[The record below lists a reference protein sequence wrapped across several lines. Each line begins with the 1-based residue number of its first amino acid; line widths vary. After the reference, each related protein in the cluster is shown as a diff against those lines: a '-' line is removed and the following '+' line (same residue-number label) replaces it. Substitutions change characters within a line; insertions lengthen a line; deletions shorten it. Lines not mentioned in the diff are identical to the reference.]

1 MGAVSLGVVTGVR
14 AESASDSRAVLHNEK
29 QQSLYLGDSSN
40 PSLSLLSFFFFL
52 SLTIDLFFMFS
63 VAFFF
68 SSIIITLFLNLE
80 ELTEHASSFPRNDF
94 HQIHTAS
101 YLEASQYSQSAI
113 SGNRKIHST
122 INSSLHPKKC
132 LVEI

>member
-40 PSLSLLSFFFFL
+40 PTPSLFLSFTFDIL
-52 SLTIDLFFMFS
+52 MFH

-68 SSIIITLFLNLE
+68 FSIIITLFVNLE
-80 ELTEHASSFPRNDF
+80 
-94 HQIHTAS
+94 
-101 YLEASQYSQSAI
+101 
-113 SGNRKIHST
+113 
-122 INSSLHPKKC
+122 
-132 LVEI
+132 